1 MYNVSLFEKQLHL
14 VCMNGYLNSGV
25 HKTSVAVKV
34 GAVAKGRALGPA
46 VLDFATALD
55 SLETKLAINGQCG
68 FEAASLGKP
77 PDGFG
82 HRRIGLGREVVTPE
96 PGMGGLLGRG
106 GVIPRKRHSPWIRRW
121 PFKVSRVRNIWP
133 TAGAKE
139 EGKPPLSPGRRG
151 K

>member
-55 SLETKLAINGQCG
+55 SVETKLAIGQCG

-82 HRRIGLGREVVTPE
+82 HRESASAV
-96 PGMGGLLGRG
+96 
-106 GVIPRKRHSPWIRRW
+106 KR
-121 PFKVSRVRNIWP
+121 
-133 TAGAKE
+133 
-139 EGKPPLSPGRRG
+139 
-151 K
+151 